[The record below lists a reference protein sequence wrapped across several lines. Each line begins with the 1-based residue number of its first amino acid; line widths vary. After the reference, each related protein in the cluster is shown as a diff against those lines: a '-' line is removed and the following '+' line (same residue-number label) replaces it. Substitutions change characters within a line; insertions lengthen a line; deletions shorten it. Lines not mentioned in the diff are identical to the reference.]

1 MKEKNYPMKIL
12 NKNFFNF
19 NSKLQIYFISKMK
32 IFKISN
38 EYPRMSLK
46 CSLKNSKESLRI
58 SPISFFILC
67 LRFWVYF
74 LQA

>member
-1 MKEKNYPMKIL
+1 MKGKNYPMKIL
-12 NKNFFNF
+12 NKIFLKFNNKF
-19 NSKLQIYFISKMK
+19 QIYFISKMK

-46 CSLKNSKESLRI
+46 CSLKTSKECLRN
-58 SPISFFILC
+58 SPISVFILC
-67 LRFWVYF
+67 PQIWVYF